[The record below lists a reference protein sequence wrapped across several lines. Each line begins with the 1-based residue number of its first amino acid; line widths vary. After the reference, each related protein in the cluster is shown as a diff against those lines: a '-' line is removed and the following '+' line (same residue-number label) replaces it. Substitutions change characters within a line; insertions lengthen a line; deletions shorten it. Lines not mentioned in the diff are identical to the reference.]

1 MVRFYTVKR
10 TVIVLNRSTMTPSK
24 IGNYNKKMIFDM
36 VRRYPGIS
44 RRDISKLTGMDPS
57 TVTRIVSS
65 LIKAGYLKE
74 VGEKTGKGRGR
85 KAVNLAVNSLPVSG
99 IIVLVGAQVSK
110 IGIAFFDGKYEI
122 VEEFETQK
130 NPRDFLDYIRNF
142 TKKLV
147 KSDDKRYFG
156 MIFSIPGIVDL
167 KRGVIRNA
175 PHLGWKEIDLKD
187 ELMSDCEVNLPFVLL
202 SNEAKL
208 SLHAESWFNK
218 DIEGLKNGVY
228 IYHSEGV
235 GGALLIEGKL
245 YRGVGFSAGEIGHM
259 VIDFNGKVCHCGNR
273 GCWETFI
280 SSESV
285 VQSYEYTYGRLP
297 GRNFNEKF
305 MNLIS
310 MERLEAASVFKSRLI
325 EYIALGIANL
335 MNILNPEFVLLGGV
349 MHNFPDDL
357 IEKISDRARALALSS
372 ASSTVRILKASMDMD
387 ESRMRGA
394 TLMFVD
400 KLIEDMVMKNGWR
413 GDILV

>member
-1 MVRFYTVKR
+1 
-10 TVIVLNRSTMTPSK
+10 MTPSK
-24 IGNYNKKMIFDM
+24 IGNYNKKMIFDI

-44 RRDISKLTGMDPS
+44 RRGIAKLTGMDPS

-74 VGEKTGKGRGR
+74 IGEKVGKGRGR

-122 VEEFETQK
+122 IKEFETQK
-130 NPRDFLDYIRNF
+130 NPSDFLDYIRNF
-142 TKKLV
+142 TRKIV
-147 KSDDKRYFG
+147 KSYDNTRYFG

-167 KRGVIRNA
+167 KRGVIINA
-175 PHLGWKEIDLKD
+175 PHLGWKDIRLKD
-187 ELMSDCEVNLPFVLL
+187 ELINNCEVNLPFVLL

-208 SLHAESWFNK
+208 SLYAESWFNK

-285 VQSYEYTYGRLP
+285 VQSYEYTYEKLP

-305 MNLIS
+305 ISLIS
-310 MERLEAASVFKSRLI
+310 MDKLEASSVFKSRLI

-335 MNILNPEFVLLGGV
+335 MNILNPEFVLFGGV

-357 IEKISDRARALALSS
+357 IRKISDRACTLALPS
-372 ASSTVRILKASMDMD
+372 ASSNVRILKASMDMD
-387 ESRMRGA
+387 ESRMKGA